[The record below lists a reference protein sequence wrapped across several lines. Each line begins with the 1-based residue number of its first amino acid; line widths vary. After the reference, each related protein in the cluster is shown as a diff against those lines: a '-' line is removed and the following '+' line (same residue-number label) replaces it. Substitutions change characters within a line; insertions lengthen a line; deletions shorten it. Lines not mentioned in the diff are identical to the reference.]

1 MTKATPLGFNN
12 GNLAV
17 AGEAGR
23 EAILPLDRNTQWQDQ
38 IAIKMASI
46 LMQQSDNNNQ
56 PINVNLNV
64 DGKTLADVV
73 VKQNNKAKKHKG
85 KGLFD

>member
-38 IAIKMASI
+38 IATKMATI
-46 LMQQSDNNNQ
+46 LMQQSENNDK

>member
-1 MTKATPLGFNN
+1 MTKATPFGFNN

-17 AGEAGR
+17 GGEAGR

-46 LMQQSDNNNQ
+46 LMQQSDNNDK
-56 PINVNLNV
+56 PIEVNLNV
-64 DGKTLADVV
+64 DGKTLANVV
-73 VKQNNKAKKHKG
+73 VKENNKAKKHKN